1 MSEVRVR
8 FAPSPTGFVHI
19 GSLRTAL
26 YNYLFAK
33 KMGGKY
39 ILRVEDTDRTRLVDG
54 AIENMLN
61 AMKWAGVNHD
71 EGVMLDDNGN
81 VVQKGE
87 YGPYIQSERLDIYK
101 KYIQELLDNGKA
113 YYCFCTKE
121 RLDEVREKQKEAG
134 ETPRYDGH
142 CRDLTQEEID
152 AKIAAGEPYVIRLRL
167 PENHVI
173 KFTDLVRGET
183 EFNTNDLDGQ
193 VLIKTD
199 GFPTYHFAVVV
210 DDHLMKITHVIR
222 GEEWVSSTPKHVY
235 LYEAFGWEAP
245 KFVHLPNILNKEK
258 KKFMKKMKSLLLMA
272 LALLPASK
280 TLAQTNAQVFY
291 DFGSDR
297 KFVTLTLEMFKQDKW
312 GSTYFFV
319 DHDFNY
325 DKMDTNSP
333 NVAQGGT
340 YTEISRALNFWQN
353 TKLKNLSLHVE
364 YNGGIYKDYPI
375 NNAWLF
381 GVEYFMHDKSFKNTL
396 TLQAL
401 YKTIRK
407 TDQNVPMQFTAVW
420 GCKDIFGL
428 KGLNFSGFADF
439 WWEDHSSFKDKDG
452 NLKLNKDGN
461 IDYKTE
467 HTVFTTEPQL
477 WYNVGQHFGC
487 ENLSVGSEVEISHN
501 FGSNAGWMVRP
512 CLGVKW
518 DF

>member
-183 EFNTNDLDGQ
+183 EFNTNDLDDQ

-258 KKFMKKMKSLLLMA
+258 KKLSKRQGDVAVEDFKKKGYLPEGLVNYVALVGWSPEENKEIFSMEELEQAFSIERVSKSGGVFDTEKLNWVNQHYMKDADDAMLTDLSIPFLVEAGFVTEEEAKEK
-272 LALLPASK
+272 
-280 TLAQTNAQVFY
+280 Y
-291 DFGSDR
+291 DFLKGMVSVLKEKLQYVKEITDHASIFFGDTVELETEECGEFL
-297 KFVTLTLEMFKQDKW
+297 KLEHIPTL
-312 GSTYFFV
+312 V
-319 DHDFNY
+319 DALIEKLSNMEVLDEASA
-325 DKMDTNSP
+325 KAMLK
-333 NVAQGGT
+333 
-340 YTEISRALNFWQN
+340 EIQ
-353 TKLKNLSLHVE
+353 KEHGIKGKNLFMGSRISLT
-364 YNGGIYKDYPI
+364 GQ
-375 NNAWLF
+375 
-381 GVEYFMHDKSFKNTL
+381 MHGPD
-396 TLQAL
+396 
-401 YKTIRK
+401 
-407 TDQNVPMQFTAVW
+407 
-420 GCKDIFGL
+420 
-428 KGLNFSGFADF
+428 
-439 WWEDHSSFKDKDG
+439 
-452 NLKLNKDGN
+452 LNKIMEVIGKETCLNRLNYVKNN
-461 IDYKTE
+461 I
-467 HTVFTTEPQL
+467 L
-477 WYNVGQHFGC
+477 
-487 ENLSVGSEVEISHN
+487 
-501 FGSNAGWMVRP
+501 
-512 CLGVKW
+512 
-518 DF
+518 

>member
-183 EFNTNDLDGQ
+183 EFNTNDLDDQ

-258 KKFMKKMKSLLLMA
+258 KKLSKRHGDVAVEDFKKKGYLPEGLVNYVALVGWSPEENKEIFSMEELEQAFSIERVSKSGGVFDTEKLNWVNQHYMKDADDAMLTD
-272 LALLPASK
+272 LAIPFLVEAGFVTEEEAK
-280 TLAQTNAQVFY
+280 EKY
-291 DFGSDR
+291 DFLKGMVSVLKEKLQDV
-297 KFVTLTLEMFKQDKW
+297 KEITDHASIFFGDTVELETEECGEFLKLEHIPTL
-312 GSTYFFV
+312 V
-319 DHDFNY
+319 DALIEKLSNMEVLDEASA
-325 DKMDTNSP
+325 KAMLK
-333 NVAQGGT
+333 
-340 YTEISRALNFWQN
+340 EIQ
-353 TKLKNLSLHVE
+353 KEHGIKGKNLFMGSRISLT
-364 YNGGIYKDYPI
+364 GQ
-375 NNAWLF
+375 
-381 GVEYFMHDKSFKNTL
+381 MHGPD
-396 TLQAL
+396 
-401 YKTIRK
+401 
-407 TDQNVPMQFTAVW
+407 
-420 GCKDIFGL
+420 
-428 KGLNFSGFADF
+428 
-439 WWEDHSSFKDKDG
+439 
-452 NLKLNKDGN
+452 LNKIMEVIGKETCLNRLNYVKNN
-461 IDYKTE
+461 I
-467 HTVFTTEPQL
+467 L
-477 WYNVGQHFGC
+477 
-487 ENLSVGSEVEISHN
+487 
-501 FGSNAGWMVRP
+501 
-512 CLGVKW
+512 
-518 DF
+518 